1 MILKLITVKETY
13 ELKTDDVKATE
24 LLNQIAIRR
33 PEQMI
38 TIGKNEGAPYT
49 IGIKPAHLVGYEL
62 IPESVQDK
70 AVVPT
75 IVPAQEDDSKRKQE
89 SVDIHNM
96 KIAIEQIKDAL
107 TVRTPENPLVN
118 QTAKKAGRPKAT
130 KE

>member
-70 AVVPT
+70 ASVLE
-75 IVPAQEDDSKRKQE
+75 IVPGQVVAPNELSGLKTQIETLSELVQA
-89 SVDIHNM
+89 
-96 KIAIEQIKDAL
+96 IAETVVYKDTQAA
-107 TVRTPENPLVN
+107 P
-118 QTAKKAGRPKAT
+118 AKKAGRPKAT